1 MNSLA
6 LFKDLITTGNMDAF
20 ANFSDY
26 DYNRF
31 IDDVMQ
37 SGIMQGKL
45 TSAEAANLSKLL
57 NAFPIDNLLPFWKRV
72 ATMNTY
78 NTVALHPYVSMRLVE
93 ALSSMNQQKSA

>member
-6 LFKDLITTGNMDAF
+6 LFKNLITTGNMDAF
-20 ANFSDY
+20 ANFSDL

-37 SGIMQGKL
+37 SGIMQSNL

-57 NAFPIDNLLPFWKRV
+57 NAFPADNLLPFWRR
-72 ATMNTY
+72 AAAMNTY
-78 NTVALHPYVSMRLVE
+78 NTVALHPHVSMRLLDV
-93 ALSSMNQQKSA
+93 LNGMNQQKSA